1 MKKKFKQ
8 RKQHYFL
15 FAYKFQC
22 TNGRDGYGCKT
33 VSQNTFNVT
42 QSTFDY
48 VSELAR
54 NSIDSYVDSILITSA
69 SYLGYM
75 TEKEFYDKP

>member
-8 RKQHYFL
+8 RKKHHFL

-22 TNGRDGYGCKT
+22 TNGKGGYGCIT
-33 VSQNTFNVT
+33 IPQNTINVT

-48 VSELAR
+48 AAELAR
-54 NSIDSYVDSILITSA
+54 NSIDSYVENLLITSV

-75 TEKEFYDKP
+75 TEQEFSGR

>member
-8 RKQHYFL
+8 RKKHHFL

-22 TNGRDGYGCKT
+22 ANGKVGYGCIT
-33 VSQNTFNVT
+33 IPQNTINVT

-48 VSELAR
+48 AAELAR
-54 NSIDSYVDSILITSA
+54 NSIDSYVENLLITSV

-75 TEKEFYDKP
+75 TEQEFSGR